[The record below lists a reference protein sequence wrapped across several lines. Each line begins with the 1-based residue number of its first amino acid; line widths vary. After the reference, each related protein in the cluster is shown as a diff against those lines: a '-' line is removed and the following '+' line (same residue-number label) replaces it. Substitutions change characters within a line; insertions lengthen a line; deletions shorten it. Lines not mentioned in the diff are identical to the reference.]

1 MNCLT
6 NRLFLVLGAALTL
19 LAAAGCGQK
28 PTPISSAEE
37 VKAFQG
43 GPMTAAQI
51 AEQDARRKEV
61 MAQSKRPAPAA
72 AR

>member
-1 MNCLT
+1 MN
-6 NRLFLVLGAALTL
+6 RPLFSLFSLSAALISV
-19 LAAAGCGQK
+19 AVAGCGQK
-28 PTPISSAEE
+28 TAPLSSAEE

-43 GPMTAAQI
+43 GPMTKEQI

-61 MAQSKRPAPAA
+61 MAGSKRPAPAA